1 MTNNKAVLI
10 ILDGWGIGDGTKSDA
25 IANAKTPFY
34 NSLIINQPKQFYFSC
49 KLVVKLDQN
58 VQWHT

>member
-25 IANAKTPFY
+25 IANAKTPFTI
-34 NSLIINQPKQFYFSC
+34 L
-49 KLVVKLDQN
+49 
-58 VQWHT
+58 